1 MSFRRINHALHRDI
15 GYLCIGLTLIYGLS
29 GIAVNHLQDWN
40 PNYTMERAVSKIP
53 PSSYRG
59 VVSETM
65 VLDMLRLIGE
75 RPAYEN
81 IFQSDPES
89 LTVFVDGR
97 VIQFHLPTGVVEH
110 ERVKRRPV
118 WHALNFIHL
127 NHAKKTWTWV
137 ADVYAA
143 GLILLSLTG
152 GLALLSKGKFRVR
165 CLVLSIIGILIP
177 IIPLLLYY

>member
-1 MSFRRINHALHRDI
+1 MSFRRFNHALHRDI

-110 ERVKRRPV
+110 ERVKQRPV